1 MLLMREQNLKSF
13 KLQIEDLERDLPII
27 FNDMLGVK
35 LEKVNKVNS
44 GGDSENDEKKNKTIA
59 FLDQLQKEKRDQ
71 LYEVYKHDF
80 NMFEYDPYM

>member
-1 MLLMREQNLKSF
+1 MREQNLKSF

-44 GGDSENDEKKNKTIA
+44 GGDSEIDEKKNKTIA
-59 FLDQLQKEKRDQ
+59 FLDQLTKEKRDQ

>member
-44 GGDSENDEKKNKTIA
+44 GGDSEIDEKKNKTIA
-59 FLDQLQKEKRDQ
+59 FLDQLTKEKRDQ

>member
-1 MLLMREQNLKSF
+1 MN
-13 KLQIEDLERDLPII
+13 
-27 FNDMLGVK
+27 N
-35 LEKVNKVNS
+35 VNS

>member
-1 MLLMREQNLKSF
+1 
-13 KLQIEDLERDLPII
+13 
-27 FNDMLGVK
+27 MLGVK

-44 GGDSENDEKKNKTIA
+44 GSDSENDEKKNKTIA

-71 LYEVYKHDF
+71 LFEVYKHDF

>member
-1 MLLMREQNLKSF
+1 MREQNLKSF

-27 FNDMLGVK
+27 FNDLLGVK

-44 GGDSENDEKKNKTIA
+44 GGDSEIDEKKNKTIA
-59 FLDQLQKEKRDQ
+59 FLDQLTKEKRDQ

>member
-1 MLLMREQNLKSF
+1 MREQNLKSF

-27 FNDMLGVK
+27 FNDLLGVK

>member
-1 MLLMREQNLKSF
+1 
-13 KLQIEDLERDLPII
+13 
-27 FNDMLGVK
+27 MLGVK

-44 GGDSENDEKKNKTIA
+44 GSDSENDEKKNKTIA